1 MKFSVFPHFS
11 RIFSATLWLSLIA
24 LLSINITTRFGQT
37 SYWKEHVD
45 LLINPNSLDNHLAL
59 AQTYWQHGDWPKTQ
73 TELLIAQTLYQSS
86 PPEAQQSKVLGANSS
101 PLDLLHQWAEEPAR
115 LTKELQFW
123 QTVMKEKP
131 DYRDAYLQAS
141 ALSYQL
147 NRLEDARQYLDQA
160 TALDPNFPIASHLT
174 QLLSSR

>member
-24 LLSINITTRFGQT
+24 LLSINIATRFGQT

-45 LLINPNSLDNHLAL
+45 LLANPNSLDNHLAL
-59 AQTYWQHGDWPKTQ
+59 AQTYWQSGDWPKAQ
-73 TELLIAQTLYQSS
+73 TELMIAQTLYQ
-86 PPEAQQSKVLGANSS
+86 GANLETQTTKILGTSTS
-101 PLDLLHQWAEEPAR
+101 PLDLLHQWEMEPAR
-115 LTKELQFW
+115 LAKELQFW
-123 QTVMKEKP
+123 QTIIKEKP

-147 NRLEDARQYLDQA
+147 NRPEDAKKYLDQA
-160 TALDPNFPIASHLT
+160 AALDPNFPIASHLT
-174 QLLSSR
+174 QLLSPR